1 MSNSTTTNPIFIDT
15 VQSTAMS
22 GKFHI
27 RAIAWVSTET
37 AGDDIAANDDV
48 KILDGDDNIVFWK
61 RASAAGDDAFLSFG
75 GPYGLI
81 VNGLYVSTMD
91 GGNVF
96 IYLD

>member
-1 MSNSTTTNPIFIDT
+1 MANSTTTNPIFIDT
-15 VQSTAMS
+15 VQTSAME

-27 RAIAWVSTET
+27 QSIAWVNVET

-48 KILDGDDNIVFWK
+48 KILDGDDNVIFWK
-61 RASAAGDDAFLSFG
+61 RAAAAGDDAYITFP

-81 VNGLYVSTMD
+81 TNGLYVSAMD